1 MVTFRE
7 ETPQDLIQK
16 IAKKSWAILF
26 REKKA
31 GNKISRRD
39 AISKALQG
47 NDDLKLPSDILERV
61 SLFAVEQHMIT
72 TANTT
77 REKNRGKKEAEKL
90 QPKLRGFETPT
101 GRKRPTKPSQQLT
114 FM

>member
-1 MVTFRE
+1 MATFKE
-7 ETPQDLIQK
+7 ETPQDLIRR
-16 IAKKSWAILF
+16 IAKKSWVIFF

-72 TANTT
+72 TANKT
-77 REKNRGKKEAEKL
+77 REKNKDKKEAEKL
-90 QPKLRGFETPT
+90 QPTFRGFETPT
-101 GRKRPTKPSQQLT
+101 GRKKSPKPSRQLT
-114 FM
+114 FI